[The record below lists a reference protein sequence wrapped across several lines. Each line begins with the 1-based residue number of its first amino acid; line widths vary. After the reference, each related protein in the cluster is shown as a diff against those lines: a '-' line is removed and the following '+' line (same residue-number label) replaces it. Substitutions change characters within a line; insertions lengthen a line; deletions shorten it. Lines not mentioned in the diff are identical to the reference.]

1 MTVGLNRATWNLEYP
16 GPTTFPGMVLWGATT
31 SGPAAP
37 PGQYQVRL
45 TVDGRSQTQPFT
57 VKRHPLRSATDADL
71 KEQFDFAKRIRDK
84 VSEANHAVILI
95 RSVKQQVKDRLAK
108 SNDAQLADAGGKLTA
123 SLSAVEEAIYQ
134 VKNQSSQDPLNFP
147 IRINNRLASLLSV
160 VNTGDGRPIGNAPV
174 IFKDLSQEL
183 KVQTDKLQQVL
194 ATSLPAFNRA
204 AKQVGAAEVAPK

>member
-1 MTVGLNRATWNLEYP
+1 MTAGLNRATWNVEYQ

-37 PGQYQVRL
+37 PGQYQARL
-45 TVDGRSQTQPFT
+45 TVDGRAQTQPFT

-71 KEQFDFAKRIRDK
+71 KEQFDLAMRIRDK
-84 VSEANHAVILI
+84 VSEANNAVILI

-108 SNDAQLADAGGKLTA
+108 SNDAQLADAGGKLTS

-147 IRINNRLASLLSV
+147 IKINNRIASLLRA
-160 VNTGDGRPIGNAPV
+160 VNTGDGKPIAIVLP
-174 IFKDLSQEL
+174 IFQDLSGEL

-194 ATSLPAFNRA
+194 STDLAAFNA
-204 AKQVGAAEVAPK
+204 AAGKAKVEAVVAK

>member
-1 MTVGLNRATWNLEYP
+1 
-16 GPTTFPGMVLWGATT
+16 
-31 SGPAAP
+31 
-37 PGQYQVRL
+37 
-45 TVDGRSQTQPFT
+45 
-57 VKRHPLRSATDADL
+57 
-71 KEQFDFAKRIRDK
+71 
-84 VSEANHAVILI
+84 VSEANNAVIQV
-95 RSVKQQVKDRLAK
+95 RSIKDQVKDRVTRSPDPQLK
-108 SNDAQLADAGGKLTA
+108 SAADRLTGE
-123 SLSAVEEAIYQ
+123 LSSVEEAIYQ

-204 AKQVGAAEVAPK
+204 AKQVGAAEVAAK